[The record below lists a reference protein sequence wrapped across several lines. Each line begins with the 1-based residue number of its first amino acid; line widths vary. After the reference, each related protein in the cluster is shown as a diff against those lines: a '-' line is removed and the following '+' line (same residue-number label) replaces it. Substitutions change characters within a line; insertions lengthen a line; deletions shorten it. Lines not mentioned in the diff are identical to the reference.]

1 MPSAQDAAGPR
12 LSRRAL
18 VGSAAALAAVG
29 ALGARPGR
37 ADAAP
42 GLLRIVDLGQGA
54 ALHPG
59 SPGDLRSGDNRALL
73 AESGTAAVRL
83 WADWPSLQPDPA
95 FAPDDPAGPG
105 APYLAALDG
114 QIAAANED
122 GLRVVLQFYRF
133 PTWANGTAELAA
145 VRGTDAEISFAYADR
160 IAPAAWERY
169 LAGGRDPAVYT
180 PSRRAL
186 EFAVPAEGCGP
197 GSRWAAMF
205 AFLHERYRPD
215 RGTAP
220 YVDALELVNEPNFQ
234 LWPQRAPSPTADPF
248 ALGPVVVQRTVAEMM
263 ASARAVSAATGHPG
277 LLLVPSFADSNQGGR
292 TVTHYDELTVALLD
306 ELAATGAVVGANEA
320 WAHHNYTDVE
330 GRVEATKTQHLRTLL
345 AGRWTGMADPTGPV
359 VLITEG
365 GARLSQ
371 MRALYSTE
379 DPRAAQAE
387 SIRLALERH
396 ARTDGPGAGVWMFAQ
411 YTLHADRSFD
421 CGLLEAW
428 PSTTRRPS
436 FAAWSAGPRRPGPTP
451 PLTTAPDAR

>member
-1 MPSAQDAAGPR
+1 MADAHGAGGPL
-12 LSRRAL
+12 LSRRTL
-18 VGSAAALAAVG
+18 LGTAAAITPAG
-29 ALGARPGR
+29 ALGVRAGR
-37 ADAAP
+37 ADAAT

-54 ALHPG
+54 TLHPG
-59 SPGDLRSGDNRALL
+59 SPADLRVGDNRALL

-83 WADWPSLQPDPA
+83 WADWPILQPDPA
-95 FAPDDPAGPG
+95 VAPGDPASRG
-105 APYLAALDG
+105 APFLAALDG

-145 VRGTDAEISFAYADR
+145 ARGTDAEISFAYADR
-160 IAPAAWERY
+160 IAPAAWARY
-169 LAGGRDPAVYT
+169 VAAGRDPAAYS

-186 EFAVPAEGCGP
+186 EFAVPAQGCGP
-197 GSRWAAMF
+197 GSAWAAMF
-205 AFLHERYRPD
+205 AFLHERYRP
-215 RGTAP
+215 GTAGP
-220 YVDALELVNEPNFQ
+220 FVDAIELVNEPNFQ

-263 ASARAVSAATGHPG
+263 ASARAVSAAAGHPG
-277 LLLVPSFADSNQGGR
+277 LLLTPSFADSNQGGR
-292 TVTHYDELTVALLD
+292 TVTHYDELAVALLD

-320 WAHHNYTDVE
+320 WTHHDYTDVE

-345 AGRWTGMADPTGPV
+345 AGRWTGLADSTGPV

-371 MRALYSTE
+371 MRALYPTE

-396 ARTDGPGAGVWMFAQ
+396 ARADGPGAGVWMFAQ
-411 YTLHADRSFD
+411 YTLHADPSFD
-421 CGLLEAW
+421 CGLLEAA

-436 FAAWSAGPRRPGPTP
+436 FAAWSAGPRGGAWPTP
-451 PLTTAPDAR
+451 GRW